1 MRRHSKHPPKQI
13 LISEAELASRR
24 LRIQALRKRVSE
36 LDHNRMEHLNEA
48 AKIQGQVDDIS
59 KRIRLLTEEMV
70 KTVPL
75 MEELEE
81 EMYVG

>member
-1 MRRHSKHPPKQI
+1 MRRYSKRPPKQV

-75 MEELEE
+75 IEELEE